1 MIELEYPPPSERV
14 VLASLLTPAMDK
26 SLFDQDMQEM
36 IMLCNTAGATVVNTF
51 IQKMEK
57 PRASTYVGEGKLQ
70 VIHGYM
76 RQNNCKTLVMDAA
89 LSPGQIRNIEKVID
103 GKVIDRSQLI
113 LDIFAQHARTNEA
126 RIQVELAQLRTLYP
140 RLTHAW
146 SHFSQQVGGIGT
158 TGPGEK
164 QLEVDKR
171 LVQKKITELRR
182 KLKKI
187 ESSRLTQ
194 RHQRGLSMNCALVG
208 YTNVGK
214 SSLLNALCGADVLVQ
229 NKLFATLDTATR
241 KTFIPQTGEVM
252 ISDTVGFLRRLPL
265 HLVASFKSTLEVVR
279 TADILLIVMDAASD
293 WKDQQ
298 YTTVNEVLTELGAV
312 ENLRLLIF
320 NKADLIDNPFTKKSI
335 SLLYPGSILVSAF
348 NPDDIRALKEQIAHS
363 VLAVKR
369 ERAMT
374 DIIEQKTKLA
384 HRLPS
389 ELL

>member
-1 MIELEYPPPSERV
+1 
-14 VLASLLTPAMDK
+14 
-26 SLFDQDMQEM
+26 
-36 IMLCNTAGATVVNTF
+36 
-51 IQKMEK
+51 
-57 PRASTYVGEGKLQ
+57 
-70 VIHGYM
+70 
-76 RQNNCKTLVMDAA
+76 
-89 LSPGQIRNIEKVID
+89 
-103 GKVIDRSQLI
+103 
-113 LDIFAQHARTNEA
+113 
-126 RIQVELAQLRTLYP
+126 
-140 RLTHAW
+140 
-146 SHFSQQVGGIGT
+146 VGGIGT

-194 RHQRGLSMNCALVG
+194 RRQRGLSMNCALVG

-241 KTFIPQTGEVM
+241 KTFIPRIGEVV

-298 YTTVNEVLTELGAV
+298 YATVNEVLTELGAV